1 MIVVVDVVVV
11 VVVAIL
17 KRNIW
22 KKVKRYRY
30 LPQIIIMTTLKEN
43 MRHLCAEHR
52 YDIRELSQM
61 NEACLRLTAKPIERQ
76 KAAL

>member
-1 MIVVVDVVVV
+1 MIVVV

-43 MRHLCAEHR
+43 MRHVCAEHR
-52 YDIRELSQM
+52 SNIREDS
-61 NEACLRLTAKPIERQ
+61 
-76 KAAL
+76 